1 MLVVLIVLYVG
12 TQLGSSLMMSSATM
26 DRNQRMIMLVMPLFF
41 VLFVIN
47 FPAGVLV
54 YWITTNTWTMS
65 QQYIIKRRIGPVK
78 PAVGAAVASAGGAAV
93 VPPSK
98 ARGRPSNG
106 SSAERVATPEGTGNG
121 AGSALGGLGGL
132 IRGRGRQS
140 EAAETVAR
148 GPAVPPPKPPRKK
161 KKRSGRRR

>member
-1 MLVVLIVLYVG
+1 
-12 TQLGSSLMMSSATM
+12 MSSPTM
-26 DRNQRMIMLVMPLFF
+26 DRNQRLIMLVMPLFF

-78 PAVGAAVASAGGAAV
+78 AAVAADGAPPGAAAGR
-93 VPPSK
+93 
-98 ARGRPSNG
+98 ARPGQ
-106 SSAERVATPEGTGNG
+106 TGDG
-121 AGSALGGLGGL
+121 LRDQRQRQDQRRSQRHGVDRGGLGGL
-132 IRGRGRQS
+132 IRGRGRQ
-140 EAAETVAR
+140 AAEPVDTR
-148 GPAVPPPKPPRKK
+148 PAAPPPKSPRKK